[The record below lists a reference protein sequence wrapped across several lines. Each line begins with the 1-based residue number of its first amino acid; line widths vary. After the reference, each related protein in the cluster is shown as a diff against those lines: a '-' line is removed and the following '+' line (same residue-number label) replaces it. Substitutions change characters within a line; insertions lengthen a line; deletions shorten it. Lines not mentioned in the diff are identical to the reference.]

1 VIPKMTPAFKAL
13 TGTTFSC
20 LACLIAFN
28 IVINVLYPA
37 GLPAFQDTTNLWGT
51 QVAKLP
57 PLIQSKDNADV
68 LIVGASG
75 ILFPSVRCDDAF
87 YKRQTRYDDWY
98 MKYKIWTYSKSDYFA
113 SLLSKRLGK
122 DISIANSAVGGC
134 MTSDQYLIL
143 DKYLASGKRPKMVLL
158 FSGPK
163 DFLDNHR
170 TKIEKTSTYMQ
181 LADFPVR
188 IMDIIQGNTRI
199 ETAIPELTEAVMQS
213 ISSYYYYRDD
223 YRAMLAHQ
231 TAQVTHHPEDL
242 KKAMALLGTDEKAP
256 LTKEQKEEVK
266 QRADAKF
273 VPSKDAKDLAL
284 FKNIYLPVNNAQF
297 EVQSKYFEKVIALAQ
312 SHNIPIQ
319 VIFMPLTAQHTGV
332 LPPQTWANYKTRVRE
347 MASNAHVPCW
357 DPVQDIHF
365 SESTDFEDSAH
376 LDAAGGQKFFKYLA
390 DRICDDPRVC
400 QTLTDGK
407 VLIGQH

>member
-1 VIPKMTPAFKAL
+1 MTPKMTPALKAL

-20 LACLIAFN
+20 LACLIIFN
-28 IVINVLYPA
+28 IAVNIWLPA
-37 GLPAFQDTTNLWGT
+37 GLPKFQDTTNLWGT

-57 PLIQSKDNADV
+57 PLMQSKDEADV

-113 SLLSKRLGK
+113 NLLSKRLDK
-122 DISIANSAVGGC
+122 NISIANSAVGGC
-134 MTSDQYLIL
+134 MMSDQYLIL
-143 DKYLASGKRPKMVLL
+143 NKYLASGKHPKMVLL

-181 LADFPVR
+181 LADFPIR
-188 IMDIIQGNTRI
+188 IADIIQGNTRV

-213 ISSYYYYRDD
+213 ISSYYFYRDD
-223 YRAMLAHQ
+223 YRALLANQ
-231 TAQVTHHPEDL
+231 TAKITHHPEDL
-242 KKAMALLGTDEKAP
+242 KKAMVLLGTEEKVP
-256 LTKEQKEEVK
+256 LTKDQKEEAK

-273 VPSKDAKDLAL
+273 APTKDLKDLAL
-284 FKNIYLPVNNAQF
+284 FKKIYLPINKAQF
-297 EVQSKYFEKVIALAQ
+297 ETQSKYFEKVIALAQ
-312 SHNIPIQ
+312 SNNIPIQ
-319 VIFMPLTAQHTGV
+319 VVFMPLTAQHTGV
-332 LPPQTWANYKTRVRE
+332 LPPETWANYKTRVRE
-347 MASNAHVPCW
+347 IANNAHVPCW
-357 DPVQDIHF
+357 DPAQDIQF
-365 SESTDFEDSAH
+365 KSDDFEDSAH
-376 LDAAGGQKFFKYLA
+376 LDAAGGQKFFTYLI
-390 DRICDDPRVC
+390 DRICADPRVC
-400 QTLTDGK
+400 QNLTGSK